1 MYVRS
6 STHSTTLLQAL
17 RRAHAQL
24 LTGQKAE
31 LAAAERISALEAQ
44 LGAERSAAADAR
56 AQLVTAQQQAD
67 ALAGEKQCVVYCLVC
82 MLYALHV
89 DSLHMRSWFSVRFEP
104 QLDRTKKSLHRFR

>member
-24 LTGQKAE
+24 LAAQKAE

-56 AQLVTAQQQAD
+56 AQLVTAQQQAE
-67 ALAGEKQCVVYCLVC
+67 AI
-82 MLYALHV
+82 
-89 DSLHMRSWFSVRFEP
+89 
-104 QLDRTKKSLHRFR
+104 